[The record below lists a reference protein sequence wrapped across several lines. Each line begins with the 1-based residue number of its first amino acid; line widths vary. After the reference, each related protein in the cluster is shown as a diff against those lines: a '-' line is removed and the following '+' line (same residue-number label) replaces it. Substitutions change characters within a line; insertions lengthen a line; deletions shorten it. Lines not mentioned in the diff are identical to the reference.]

1 MICKRLAGLM
11 MAVVLWAVA
20 SAAPVA
26 TAAGLL
32 ETFDKSLKTTKD
44 VTAQFTQTRHSP
56 LLDEPIEA
64 HGTVWIRYPGD
75 VRFEYEEP
83 DAMTL
88 LKHADTTW
96 LYVPQLEQ
104 VQMSSATAAGVPMG
118 WVLGSS
124 VEELRQEGTVEAV
137 DDRIIIRPLPDRRG
151 PWQRIEITYGKNK
164 AFPARYTIYE
174 ESGEVVDIRL
184 SQVKRNAGVSA
195 GRFKPDWPAGVDIIM
210 LGE

>member
-1 MICKRLAGLM
+1 MICRSPAGLG
-11 MAVVLWAVA
+11 ATVLILIAA
-20 SAAPVA
+20 LAAPTVA
-26 TAAGLL
+26 GAGLL

-75 VRFEYEEP
+75 VRFEYETP
-83 DAMTL
+83 DPMTL

-104 VQMSSATAAGVPMG
+104 VQMSSASAAGVPMG

-124 VEELRQEGTVEAV
+124 VEQLQKEATVEAA
-137 DDRIIIRPLPDRRG
+137 DDRIVIRPLPERRG
-151 PWQRIEITYGKNK
+151 PWQRIEIRYGKSK

-174 ESGEVVDIRL
+174 ESGEVVEIRL
-184 SQVKRNAGVSA
+184 SEVKRNAGVKT
-195 GRFKPDWPAGVDIIM
+195 GRFKADWPPGVDIIK